1 MAINLSL
8 EFEEVF
14 RIQDALQYQQHRS
27 CNSKARELN
36 RLTFKLDQIVIKERD
51 KLLWKLMRLEQ
62 VELFTIS
69 MK

>member
-1 MAINLSL
+1 MIEKELENLLSVGDQYMAINLSL
-8 EFEEVF
+8 EFEEIF

-51 KLLWKLMRLEQ
+51 KLL
-62 VELFTIS
+62 
-69 MK
+69 

>member
-1 MAINLSL
+1 MNGELMAINLSL

-36 RLTFKLDQIVIKERD
+36 RLTLKLDQIVIKERN
-51 KLLWKLMRLEQ
+51 KLL
-62 VELFTIS
+62 
-69 MK
+69 